1 MSTHYR
7 DKPVN
12 IDIKHLSLLEQ
23 MLINIGIA
31 NHKDTRIVGYDYDG
45 ENLTVEVEPVTSTN
59 HDYYRCIYFTVEM
72 NFAKRGM
79 TDATTE
85 TLNC

>member
-7 DKPVN
+7 DKPVGA
-12 IDIKHLSLLEQ
+12 DITSLTLLEQ

-45 ENLTVEVEPVTSTN
+45 ENLIVEVEPVANTN
-59 HDYYRCIYFTVEM
+59 HDYYRYIDFTVEM

-79 TDATTE
+79 TDAPAE